1 METFANLMR
10 RAEDDRVFGSAV
22 SAAAYRRALGQG
34 PDTDPEDCLPCEQAQ
49 QAQALVAAGKDIL
62 LHGLAVPYDTPTGDG
77 RGVRKG
83 ALSWEADGQSVPI
96 IWDREDG
103 DHSGMTLGVVDEWMA
118 DNTGLYVQS
127 ARLFATDDEVA
138 SAAVA
143 RVAELIEQNALG
155 WSVLM
160 DDEELEIT
168 YKEPDYVEGPDGTVT
183 IKYKTSDEQRWVTKA
198 RIRHLA
204 VVDTPAWPG
213 SRPALGP
220 MEALAAAARVATYPA
235 AHFEKFDS
243 REIVPFQVTPDGRV
257 FGHMAGE
264 GCFRN
269 GDTQTCKKYTQD
281 SDPKLRNF
289 HVGTATLDNGEV
301 IRVGSL
307 TCASLHADTHLSL
320 DQQRQYHENT
330 STVWARVVAWEDS
343 RGRLCASG
351 SIVPGLDELTLSKVA
366 GAPISVEK
374 WPVPGFSG
382 LTLCGA
388 HAVVS
393 PAWPTITK

>member
-34 PDTDPEDCLPCEQAQ
+34 PEPEDCLPCEQEQ

-168 YKEPDYVEGPDGTVT
+168 YKEPDFIEGPDGTVT
-183 IKYKTSDEQRWVTKA
+183 IKYKTSDEQRWVTSA

-204 VVDTPAWPG
+204 IVDTPAWPG

-269 GDTQTCKKYTQD
+269 GDTQQCKKYTQD

-320 DQQRQYHENT
+320 DQQRAYHENT

>member
-1 METFANLMR
+1 MSDVTLRSFRAARTLSAFRARNLI
-10 RAEDDRVFGSAV
+10 ADDS
-22 SAAAYRRALGQG
+22 
-34 PDTDPEDCLPCEQAQ
+34 CLPCEQEQ
-49 QAQALVAAGKDIL
+49 QAAAIVAAGKDIL

-83 ALSWEADGQSVPI
+83 ALTYEADGQSVPL
-96 IWDREDG
+96 IWDRQDG
-103 DHSGMTLGVVDEWMA
+103 DHTGMTLGVVDEWA
-118 DNTGLYVQS
+118 VDNTGLYVIS
-127 ARLFATDDEVA
+127 ARLFGTDDPEA
-138 SAAVA
+138 SAAVS

-155 WSVLM
+155 WSVMM
-160 DDEELEIT
+160 DDEEVEIEL
-168 YKEPDYVEGPDGTVT
+168 KEPDYTEGPNGTVK
-183 IKYKTSDEQRWVTKA
+183 IKYKTSDQMAWTTKA

-204 VVDTPAWPG
+204 IVDTPAWPG
-213 SRPALGP
+213 ARPALGP

-235 AHFEKFDS
+235 AHFEKFES
-243 REIVPFQVTPDGRV
+243 REVVPFQVTPDGRV

-269 GDTQTCKKYTQD
+269 GDTTQCKKYTAD
-281 SDPKLRNF
+281 ADPNLRNF
-289 HVGTATLDNGEV
+289 HVATATLDNGEV

-307 TCASLHADTHLSL
+307 TCASLHADTGLSL

-393 PAWPTITK
+393 PAWPT

>member
-1 METFANLMR
+1 MSEMTLRSF
-10 RAEDDRVFGSAV
+10 RAARTMSMFRKPGADD
-22 SAAAYRRALGQG
+22 
-34 PDTDPEDCLPCEQAQ
+34 DCLPCEQEL
-49 QAQALVAAGKDIL
+49 QAAAIVAAGKDIL
-62 LHGLAVPYDTPTGDG
+62 IHGQAVPYDTPTGDG

-83 ALSWEADGQSVPI
+83 ALSWEAEGQSVPI

-103 DHSGMTLGVVDEWMA
+103 DHTGMTLGVVDEWMA
-118 DNTGLYVQS
+118 DNSGLYVQS
-127 ARLFATDDEVA
+127 ARLFGTDDPEA
-138 SAAVA
+138 AAAVA
-143 RVAELIEQNALG
+143 RVAELIAENALG
-155 WSVLM
+155 WSVMM
-160 DDEELEIT
+160 DDEEVEIEL
-168 YKEPDYVEGPDGTVT
+168 KEPDYTEGPDGTVKIQYKVSDQMAWT
-183 IKYKTSDEQRWVTKA
+183 IKA

-204 VVDTPAWPG
+204 IVDTPAWPG

-235 AHFEKFDS
+235 EHFARFES

-257 FGHMAGE
+257 FGHMAGD

-269 GDTQTCKKYTQD
+269 GDTTQCKKYTAD
-281 SDPKLRNF
+281 ADPKLRNF

-307 TCASLHADTHLSL
+307 TCASLHADTGLSL
-320 DQQRQYHENT
+320 DGQRAYHENT

-343 RGRLCASG
+343 QGRLCASG

-374 WPVPGFSG
+374 WPVPGYSG